1 MKKLCP
7 IRITFAINLLL
18 ICSFSFAAEFQ
29 GVEYMAPSGWKAE
42 DSNGAIG
49 FLPDDVAPETAT
61 VLVLG
66 PAQNLEG
73 IAFDVWLQQK
83 LKEELQDGSKVLQE
97 SEIQK
102 QQQGNL
108 ATATLV
114 RVTQEADGSNAIRMY
129 HAVSDGK
136 KAAMAIAMSVS
147 QEGTNKY
154 ATALQSF
161 FSSLRI
167 AGPAADSPSIRS
179 STQSGNSERV
189 PESGI
194 VNGIPQGMFVGRSLL
209 TGKAVCLLFLSGGR
223 ITRAIPQNGLEHFDW
238 TKHQQEH
245 SGDSGKWEIRGN
257 LLRIVWGD
265 SGVNEGPLTV
275 TADGIEFYGKRYA
288 RPTTAGIA
296 AIAGKWE
303 SARGTAIYGGE
314 GINMTNTLIID
325 RDGSFHWETGVGGEV
340 SGRAVS
346 NETNR
351 TGKLQITGSTM
362 TFLGK
367 DGTEASYTF
376 VPLPGSPIVAF
387 SLGSNM
393 FTRAD

>member
-1 MKKLCP
+1 MKRLFRL
-7 IRITFAINLLL
+7 RIAFVINLLL
-18 ICSFSFAAEFQ
+18 ICSFSFAEDYK
-29 GVEYMAPSGWKAE
+29 GVEYVTPSGWKAQ
-42 DSNGAIG
+42 DTNGAIG
-49 FLPDDVAPETAT
+49 FLPNDVTPQTGT

-73 IAFDVWLQQK
+73 IAFDVWFQQK
-83 LKEELQDGSKVLQE
+83 LKEELQDGSKVIQE
-97 SEIQK
+97 SEIKK

-114 RVTQEADGSNAIRMY
+114 RVTQEADGSSAIRMY
-129 HAVSDGK
+129 HAVTDGK

-147 QEGTNKY
+147 KEGTDKY
-154 ATALQSF
+154 APAIQNF

-167 AGPAADSPSIRS
+167 SGQAADSPSIRP
-179 STQSGNSERV
+179 STQSGNPERV

-209 TGKAVCLLFLSGGR
+209 TGKAVCLLFLNGGR

-245 SGDSGKWEIRGN
+245 SGDSGTWEIHGN
-257 LLRIVWGD
+257 SLRVIWGD

-275 TADGIEFYGKRYA
+275 TSDGIEFYGKRYA
-288 RPTTAGIA
+288 RPTTVGIA
-296 AIAGKWE
+296 AIVGKWE
-303 SARGTAIYGGE
+303 AARGTAIWGGE
-314 GINMTNTLIID
+314 GINMTHTLIID
-325 RDGSFHWETGVGGEV
+325 RDGSFRWDSGTGGVV
-340 SGRAVS
+340 DGRAVA

-351 TGKLQITGSTM
+351 SGKLRITGSTM
-362 TFLGK
+362 IFVGN
-367 DGTEASYTF
+367 DGAEESYTF
-376 VPLPGSPIVAF
+376 VPLPGNPIVAF
-387 SLGSNM
+387 SLASNM